1 MVKKKKFSCIAISTS
16 SSEKNIPIIAEQL
29 IEVLKNQDV
38 KILLDENLSLNKKK
52 KFKTH
57 SERTIIS
64 QADLV
69 IAIGGD
75 GTMLNSSR
83 RYGSKGIPI
92 LGINLGKL
100 GFLTDIAP
108 EELTSS
114 IIRII
119 EKEYVED
126 KRFFLQTTVSNE
138 KEKALALNEV
148 VIHSGAIAQLIE
160 YNLFVNDEF
169 VYTQKSD
176 GLIIASP
183 TGSTAYSLSGG
194 GPIIY
199 PNLDVLILMPMF
211 PQSLTSSPLI
221 VSANSSIRVELL
233 NKKNKKHLSFDSH
246 NSISLKGEAIVKI
259 KKADAELTLIH
270 PEDHSFFE
278 SCRDKLGWSSNLL
291 KK

>member
-126 KRFFLQTTVSNE
+126 KRFFLQTTVSKE
-138 KEKALALNEV
+138 KEKALRKEYSRWNALTN
-148 VIHSGAIAQLIE
+148 
-160 YNLFVNDEF
+160 N
-169 VYTQKSD
+169 SD
-176 GLIIASP
+176 K
-183 TGSTAYSLSGG
+183 
-194 GPIIY
+194 
-199 PNLDVLILMPMF
+199 
-211 PQSLTSSPLI
+211 
-221 VSANSSIRVELL
+221 SIRERAR
-233 NKKNKKHLSFDSH
+233 
-246 NSISLKGEAIVKI
+246 EM
-259 KKADAELTLIH
+259 
-270 PEDHSFFE
+270 
-278 SCRDKLGWSSNLL
+278 RDLAANIRKQYT
-291 KK
+291 